1 VQELGVKENFRP
13 KQSEV
18 TVYWRILHYRTDIN
32 FYLSPN
38 IIRMIKLNRLSHAG
52 QGTCIL

>member
-13 KQSEV
+13 KQNEV
-18 TVYWRILHYRTDIN
+18 KIYCRILHYRTN
-32 FYLSPN
+32 TKFYLSPN

-52 QGTCIL
+52 